1 MTPDPEDARFPST
14 SWTLIE
20 RVKSGDAATAAEA
33 LAEICSGYRYPLYC
47 YLRRRGLD
55 HHDAEDV
62 LHDFLA
68 RFLRHGSFEAADEAK
83 GRLRGYLGTSLA
95 RHLNGWFSHR
105 SRRPH
110 LADGLEFDGRELE
123 SNYAR
128 ENFAENESP
137 DAIFE
142 RKWAL
147 AMLHNVT
154 AQLAAQYSTRGKDA
168 LFAALRPVILAG
180 GSLRGHDAPAIAVSL
195 GMTEEALRAAL
206 HRMLRE
212 FRNLLRA
219 EVRQTVEAPD
229 EIDAELDHL
238 RRLFAR

>member
-1 MTPDPEDARFPST
+1 MTPESDDARFPST
-14 SWTLIE
+14 SWTLVA
-20 RVKSGDAATAAEA
+20 RVKSHDAATAAEA
-33 LAEICSGYRYPLYC
+33 LSEICTRYRYPLYC

-68 RFLRHGSFEAADEAK
+68 RFLRQGSFEAADEGK

-110 LADGLEFDGRELE
+110 LADGFDIDGHALE
-123 SNYAR
+123 SNYER
-128 ENFAENESP
+128 ESFPENESP

-142 RKWAL
+142 RKWAVAL
-147 AMLHNVT
+147 LHNVT
-154 AQLAAQYSTRGKDA
+154 AQLAVEYGRRGKDA
-168 LFAALRPVILAG
+168 LFIALRPVLLAG
-180 GSLRGHDAPAIAVSL
+180 GSLRGHDAPALAASL
-195 GMTEEALRAAL
+195 GMTDEALRAAL

-219 EVRQTVEAPD
+219 EVRQTVETPQ
-229 EIDAELDHL
+229 EVDAELDHL
-238 RRLFAR
+238 RRLFSR

>member
-1 MTPDPEDARFPST
+1 MTPGSDDARFPST
-14 SWTLIE
+14 SWTLVA
-20 RVKSGDAATAAEA
+20 RVKSPDAATAAEA
-33 LAEICSGYRYPLYC
+33 LAEICTRYRYPLYC

-68 RFLRHGSFEAADEAK
+68 RFLRHGSFEAADESK
-83 GRLRGYLGTSLA
+83 GRLRSYLSASLT
-95 RHLNGWFSHR
+95 RHLASWHDHR
-105 SRRPH
+105 SRRPR
-110 LADGLEFDGRELE
+110 LTDGIDLDGPVLEAV
-123 SNYAR
+123 YAR
-128 ENFAENESP
+128 ETFPDSESP

-147 AMLHNVT
+147 AMLDTVIDR
-154 AQLAAQYSTRGKDA
+154 LASSYAARGRQD
-168 LFAALRPVILAG
+168 LFAALRPVLQAG
-180 GSLRGHDAPAIAVSL
+180 GSLRGHDAPTLSAALSL
-195 GMTEEALRAAL
+195 SEEALRAAL

-212 FRNLLRA
+212 FRDLLRA
-219 EVRQTVEAPD
+219 EVRQTVENPV